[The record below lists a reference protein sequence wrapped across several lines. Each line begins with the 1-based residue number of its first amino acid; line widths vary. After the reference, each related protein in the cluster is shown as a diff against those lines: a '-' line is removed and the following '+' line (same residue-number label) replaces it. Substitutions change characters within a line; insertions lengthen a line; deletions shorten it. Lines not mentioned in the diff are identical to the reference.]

1 MRRLRLTIGST
12 VIHAELYDTPTADA
26 LYDAAPFTSRAM
38 TWGEEVVFTTP
49 VQRWR
54 EADARRTVRPNE
66 LAFWVDKDA
75 VAIEL
80 GPDSHMRD
88 DVPLAVPCNV
98 WGRTVE
104 DVERLRSTRS
114 GAPILFE
121 RDEELAVD

>member
-26 LYDAAPFTSRAM
+26 LYAAAPFTSRAM

-54 EADARRTVRPNE
+54 EADARRAVKPNE

-80 GPDSHMRD
+80 GPDAVTD
-88 DVPLAVPCNV
+88 EVPLSVPCNV
-98 WGRTVE
+98 WGRCVE
-104 DVERLRSTRS
+104 DVEQLRSVMS
-114 GAPILFE
+114 GALILLE
-121 RDEELAVD
+121 RVEELAAE